1 VSADLVTVAPMTP
14 DDLDEIMPLERQCFA
29 DPWTRRMYL
38 SDLTTNEAATY
49 LVVRHGDAGTRGRGD
64 TGTISVLSASPW
76 FLQQQPAGQ
85 EERNEKTRGDSGE

>member
-1 VSADLVTVAPMTP
+1 MSTDLVMVAPMTP

-49 LVVRHGDAGTRGRGD
+49 LVVRHGDAGTRGRGEGQAVED
-64 TGTISVLSASPW
+64 NFAVSPESPCPRVTDSR
-76 FLQQQPAGQ
+76 LRRPLAAAG
-85 EERNEKTRGDSGE
+85 

>member
-1 VSADLVTVAPMTP
+1 MSTDLVTVAPMTP

-49 LVVRHGDAGTRGRGD
+49 LVVRRGTR
-64 TGTISVLSASPW
+64 
-76 FLQQQPAGQ
+76 
-85 EERNEKTRGDSGE
+85 

>member
-1 VSADLVTVAPMTP
+1 MSADLVTVAPMTP

-49 LVVRHGDAGTRGRGD
+49 LVVTRGHGD
-64 TGTISVLSASPW
+64 TGHGEGQGLRTTGCVAESPCPRVADPRVRRP
-76 FLQQQPAGQ
+76 LAAAG
-85 EERNEKTRGDSGE
+85 